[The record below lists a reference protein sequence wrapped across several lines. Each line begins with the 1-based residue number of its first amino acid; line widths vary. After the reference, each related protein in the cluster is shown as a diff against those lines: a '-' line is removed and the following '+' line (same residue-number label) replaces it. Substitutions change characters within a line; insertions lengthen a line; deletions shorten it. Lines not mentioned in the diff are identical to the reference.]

1 MAKGGKVGK
10 DSRRVLEKGLVG
22 EEGNVD
28 NVKNVVTATA
38 SPWFLVWAKTNW

>member
-10 DSRRVLEKGLVG
+10 DSRRVLEIGLVR

-28 NVKNVVTATA
+28 NVDDVVTAMA
-38 SPWFLVWAKTNW
+38 SPWFLVWAKTYW